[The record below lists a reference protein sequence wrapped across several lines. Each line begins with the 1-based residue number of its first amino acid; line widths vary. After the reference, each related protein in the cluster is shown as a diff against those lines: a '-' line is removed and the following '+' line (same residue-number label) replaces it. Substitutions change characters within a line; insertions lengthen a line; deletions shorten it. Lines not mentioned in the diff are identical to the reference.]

1 MRYIMIASILASLL
15 LAPICGSGVQAG
27 EGLFS
32 LSEDIDYDITVQL
45 SQGIISKIKN
55 IRVIG
60 TVEIASKTFLVGEF
74 KNDPKTTKS
83 LIVLDS
89 IKTIVPSRTSHET
102 LISDISLK

>member
-1 MRYIMIASILASLL
+1 MRYIIIISIFISLFS
-15 LAPICGSGVQAG
+15 APICESEVYAE

-32 LSEDIDYDITVQL
+32 LTEDIDYDVTVQL

-60 TVEIASKTFLVGEF
+60 TVEIANKTFLVGEF
-74 KNDPKTTKS
+74 KSDAKTTKS